1 MKSFLLTATIAAS
14 IAFAA
19 AGANANEPD
28 PTDDGNII
36 VECVGAG
43 GPTSLGMPEMA
54 AQDMTAQDTAATP
67 YTALGPR
74 HPLGPLNFW
83 PKEHGRL

>member
-1 MKSFLLTATIAAS
+1 MKRLLLTATIAAS
-14 IAFAA
+14 IAL

-43 GPTSLGMPEMA
+43 DPALHDMSNHPATYAASL
-54 AQDMTAQDTAATP
+54 
-67 YTALGPR
+67 PR
-74 HPLGPLNFW
+74 RPLGPLTCG
-83 PKEHGRL
+83 PKEHGRLF